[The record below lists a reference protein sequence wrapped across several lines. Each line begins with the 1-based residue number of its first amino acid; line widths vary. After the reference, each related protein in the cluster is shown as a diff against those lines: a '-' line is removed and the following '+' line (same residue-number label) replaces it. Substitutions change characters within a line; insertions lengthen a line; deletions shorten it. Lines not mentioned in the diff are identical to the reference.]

1 MVYNP
6 YAIYVHCDGAM
17 NYDSVSSGGV
27 GYVIVFPEV
36 IEIETISVSIGK
48 YVGANIERLELEA
61 IIQGMEELLRLFK
74 TQSNQLR
81 KANQI
86 ILCTDRFALNDQDR
100 TNPYRIKEWR
110 KNNWLNHEG
119 KPIKNSDLLD
129 KLDKTRKKLVDSL
142 HCRVNIEYER
152 RKKHKPADKLA
163 KAGKTL
169 FSRKENI
176 AIKGTKTAKKL
187 YGGLTIDYKHLKP
200 HDEIIIHIY
209 RKEPVREE
217 WEVLAE
223 ICKGGHK
230 GYKVKI
236 YTDNALASKLQRR
249 HIYRVK
255 IRQVFSYHIH
265 IYSSIYDYK
274 NKSKILNSTYE

>member
-36 IEIETISVSIGK
+36 IEIETISASIGK

-110 KNNWLNHEG
+110 KNNWHNHEG

-169 FSRKENI
+169 FTRKENI

-187 YGGLTIDYKHLKP
+187 YSGPTIDYKHLNV
-200 HDEIIIHIY
+200 HEELIIHIY

-217 WEVLAE
+217 WEVFVE
-223 ICKGGHK
+223 ICKGEHQ

-236 YTDNALASKLQRR
+236 YADNALASKLQRR

-274 NKSKILNSTYE
+274 NKSKILNSINE

>member
-17 NYDSVSSGGV
+17 NYDSDSSGGV
-27 GYVIVFPEV
+27 GYVIMFPEV
-36 IEIETISVSIGK
+36 IEIEPISASIGK

-74 TQSNQLR
+74 THSKQLR

-110 KNNWLNHEG
+110 KNNWHNHEG

-129 KLDKTRKKLVDSL
+129 KLDKTRKKLVDNL

-163 KAGKTL
+163 KAGKSQLT
-169 FSRKENI
+169 SKENI
-176 AIKGTKTAKKL
+176 AIKGTKTARKL
-187 YGGLTIDYKHLKP
+187 FDGSTVDYKRLKP
-200 HDEIIIHIY
+200 NEEIIIHIY
-209 RKEPVREE
+209 RKEPVKVE
-217 WEVLAE
+217 WEVFAE
-223 ICKGGHK
+223 ICKGENQGK
-230 GYKVKI
+230 KVKI
-236 YTDNALASKLQRR
+236 YANDGLATRLQRQ
-249 HIYRVK
+249 HIYRAK
-255 IRQVFSYHIH
+255 IRHVFRYHIH
-265 IYSSIYDYK
+265 IYSNLYDYK
-274 NKSKILNSTYE
+274 KKSKIIISTNE

>member
-17 NYDSVSSGGV
+17 NYDSDSSGGV
-27 GYVIVFPEV
+27 GYVIMFPEV
-36 IEIETISVSIGK
+36 IEIEPISASIGK

-61 IIQGMEELLRLFK
+61 IIQGMEEVLRLFK

-110 KNNWLNHEG
+110 KNNWHNHEG

-187 YGGLTIDYKHLKP
+187 YGGLTIDYKRLKP

-217 WEVLAE
+217 WEVFAE
-223 ICKGGHK
+223 ICQGEHK

-236 YTDNALASKLQRR
+236 YADNALASKLKRQ

-255 IRQVFSYHIH
+255 IRQVFNYHIH

-274 NKSKILNSTYE
+274 NKSKILNSINE